1 MTHAPAISN
10 ESHDSGHAH
19 GLKLMPFFLALLAL
33 TAAEVGLYEWWV
45 RTGLDTVQKDPGAN
59 QDVEHDWTKDLAGDT
74 IKSSTWTV
82 EGITASSDK
91 VAGGKTRVTLAGGTD
106 GISYLLTNRIVTGK
120 GDEKEHKIRVDVM
133 KAVATAESLLKII
146 KEFAIPK
153 FALVLLILIFTLPK
167 AYIVLVYFMHLRFE
181 KAIVVVLAVVPL
193 LLVWICVLPTLND
206 GTVLKKQRWY
216 HPEVIGLYHPDD
228 HADHDHKDGKDSHG
242 EKKPAPADPDA
253 DAFK

>member
-1 MTHAPAISN
+1 MTHAPALSA

-45 RTGLDTVQKDPGAN
+45 RTGVIP
-59 QDVEHDWTKDLAGDT
+59 E
-74 IKSSTWTV
+74 
-82 EGITASSDK
+82 
-91 VAGGKTRVTLAGGTD
+91 GGT
-106 GISYLLTNRIVTGK
+106 
-120 GDEKEHKIRVDVM
+120 EKV
-133 KAVATAESLLKII
+133 
-146 KEFAIPK
+146 FAIPK

-193 LLVWICVLPTLND
+193 LLVWICVLPTLTD

-216 HPEVIGLYHPDD
+216 HPEVIGLYQPDD
-228 HADHDHKDGKDSHG
+228 HAGHDHKDGKDKAG